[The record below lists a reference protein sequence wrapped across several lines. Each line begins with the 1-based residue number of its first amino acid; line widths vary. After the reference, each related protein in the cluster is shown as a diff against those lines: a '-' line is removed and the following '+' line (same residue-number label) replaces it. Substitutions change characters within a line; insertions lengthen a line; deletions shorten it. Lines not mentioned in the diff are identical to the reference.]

1 MKSGLVMVAF
11 KMVGDVV
18 ALKSSLV
25 MVAFEECLRHSLPQL
40 KKYVALLSLMSL
52 GICESLPPY
61 MIYMVIPPHGLVW
74 VLGWILNWT

>member
-25 MVAFEECLRHSLPQL
+25 MVAFEECLCQSSTA
-40 KKYVALLSLMSL
+40 KK
-52 GICESLPPY
+52 ICCIAVFNVFRNL
-61 MIYMVIPPHGLVW
+61 
-74 VLGWILNWT
+74 

>member
-40 KKYVALLSLMSL
+40 KK
-52 GICESLPPY
+52 ICCIAVFNVFRNL
-61 MIYMVIPPHGLVW
+61 
-74 VLGWILNWT
+74 